1 MDSKQATAEAERAYT
16 KAQRCAAG
24 IRADLLEQIR
34 RATALIER
42 LDHLDDEA
50 LITDL
55 TAHFSLR
62 PTMAAD
68 LAALAGNIADVHHY
82 HDTAAELELQEI
94 AAGERADDMGRSW
107 LCAP

>member
-55 TAHFSLR
+55 TAHFSMR

-68 LAALAGNIADVHHY
+68 LAALGGNIADVHHY
-82 HDTAAELELQEI
+82 HAIAAEEEI
-94 AAGERADDMGRSW
+94 KEISAEAQHEETMMRWGAF
-107 LCAP
+107 